1 MPPMSA
7 ERRDGQRKREL
18 AAIHVAKAQLG
29 LDDETYRLMLWT
41 VARARSAADLD
52 HAGRRAV
59 IEHLRKRGFTRP
71 AGLQNSGAEVQKSVA
86 PARDHGKKPAV
97 PADRQALVN
106 KIEALLAELALP
118 WNYVRAIARKRFG
131 MDQLEWA
138 SADQL
143 RRLVAMLEYH
153 RRRKGAKRG

>member
-1 MPPMSA
+1 MST

-29 LDDETYRLMLWT
+29 LEDDTYRLMLWT
-41 VARARSAADLD
+41 VARVRSAADLD
-52 HAGRRAV
+52 HAGRQAV
-59 IEHLRKRGFTRP
+59 IEHLRKRGFTKP
-71 AGLQNSGAEVQKSVA
+71 VSAAA
-86 PARDHGKKPAV
+86 PAPRNHGKKPAV